1 MLCIMIV
8 HVAYKCIIAAA
19 LFMCNALTFDKSTLH
34 KRLKMQF
41 RGWPT
46 SWSIFTG
53 HPCSKNFKL
62 VSQGCLSA
70 HVGFSLNSNKMSL
83 LRYTAINALKLG
95 GKFIRHS
102 FDCKKLKSWSKL
114 NCWLL
119 ERP

>member
-1 MLCIMIV
+1 MIV

-19 LFMCNALTFDKSTLH
+19 LFMCNALTFDRSTLH

-46 SWSIFTG
+46 SWAIFTG
-53 HPCSKNFKL
+53 HPAAKILNWL
-62 VSQGCLSA
+62 VKDVYLA

-95 GKFIRHS
+95 GKFIRHT